1 MQLLRSC
8 IPPVRQL
15 RLFANPSPCARGE
28 DHHGQNARKLAQHRC
43 GADSARPS
51 ELMRLRRK
59 AATASLQQPRAADGQ
74 TRDFIRN
81 QFRGQR
87 NFDVRNYKT
96 ENKKQQQK
104 GRVIA
109 LSGSLVLPVT
119 LHIGSHQPRSRL
131 LTPPAPPASA
141 AARVS
146 GDSPGAPR
154 SFPTLLSFFFPSFF
168 RSFCDLFEFIT
179 VVFMKNPIYML
190 FNTTF

>member
-28 DHHGQNARKLAQHRC
+28 DHYGQSARDLAQHRC
-43 GADSARPS
+43 GADLARPS

-59 AATASLQQPRAADGQ
+59 AATASLQQPRTADGQ

-87 NFDVRNYKT
+87 RGQHNFDAGNYKT

-104 GRVIA
+104 GRVFA

-131 LTPPAPPASA
+131 LTPAAPPASA

-154 SFPTLLSFFFPSFF
+154 SFPTLLSFFFLFF
-168 RSFCDLFEFIT
+168 SLLFLRPFR
-179 VVFMKNPIYML
+179 VY
-190 FNTTF
+190 